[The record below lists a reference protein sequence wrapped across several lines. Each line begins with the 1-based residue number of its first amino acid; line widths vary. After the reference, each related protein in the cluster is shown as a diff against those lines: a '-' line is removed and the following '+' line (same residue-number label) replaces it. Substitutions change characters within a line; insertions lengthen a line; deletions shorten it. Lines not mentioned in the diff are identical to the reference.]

1 MASWRETSVDDPEAH
16 DLLAEYFAS
25 RARGFPGGPRAYR
38 TVFPVAADF
47 TPSAGVFLVID
58 QDGIGI
64 GCGGVRRISPG
75 DGGLTRYEVKHI
87 WVQPSYRGKGHG
99 RLLLAE
105 LEHRAHEFGA
115 AELVLD
121 TNASLEAAASLY
133 SAAGYVPIPAYNENP
148 NATNW
153 YRKALG

>member
-38 TVFPVAADF
+38 TVFPTPTDF
-47 TPSAGVFLVID
+47 IAPAGVFLVVE
-58 QDGIGI
+58 QDSVGI
-64 GCGGVRRISPG
+64 GCGGVRRIPAG
-75 DGGLTRYEVKHI
+75 PDGRDRFEVKHL
-87 WVQPSYRGKGHG
+87 WVQPTYRGKGHG

-105 LEHRAHEFGA
+105 LEHRAGELGA
-115 AELVLD
+115 AEVVLD
-121 TNASLEAAASLY
+121 TNASLEAAAALY
-133 SAAGYVPIPAYNENP
+133 SAAGYVPIPAYNDNP

-153 YRKALG
+153 YLKAL